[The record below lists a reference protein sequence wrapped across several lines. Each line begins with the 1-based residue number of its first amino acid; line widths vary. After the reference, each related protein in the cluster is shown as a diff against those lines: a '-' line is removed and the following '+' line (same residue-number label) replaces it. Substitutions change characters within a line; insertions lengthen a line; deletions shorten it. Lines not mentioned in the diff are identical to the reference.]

1 MLILQA
7 GWLENRLQIW
17 GEVAPGN
24 AAAPPDAQPAGG
36 QRTAN
41 HHADLAGLAASPFD
55 AGASLLGKV
64 VEALAESR
72 ATARMRHVRPAAAWL
87 PSRRNWPIPSH
98 KGFLP
103 LDWPMPKASEPL
115 PEMAPWRV
123 SVLPL
128 SWIETCAL
136 LSACSNGPVLGRR
149 LHVGRSLIVWS
160 CLWRYAGAL
169 VARQSYL
176 PHLVAVD
183 GTQFESRWHPVL
195 DTDDRQRFHALARE
209 LPPAAVCLSLSGGAP
224 GALHSAARRE
234 AVARDFLEQA
244 VDRLVRSAVT
254 TPLTRAQAL
263 KGLHSGAHAAWLASL
278 RGDGRRVRWDSAE
291 DLQQLATALAAWRR
305 PLVMGHAADCRLVFR
320 LVEPGDPQETDA
332 RWWLT
337 ASVKQ
342 ARGSGAWSLWHLE
355 DAPPIVREYGLTAL
369 GQAITLC
376 PCLRARGAE
385 ATEQGVP
392 LDTGEAYNFL
402 SHDIAVLRAA
412 GYEVE
417 PPAWWRDQGDANP
430 VRLRVL
436 LDEAYNDPD
445 SFTRLGLDQLVE
457 VNWTLVLGDHAVTS
471 EQLKDLLSGDEP
483 LIRWQGRWMA
493 IDRVAANAAIRQL
506 KERRGGRMTLRDMLK
521 LTIGGGMVDGVRI
534 DTGDFGTQGA
544 SGDLMRR
551 LRGETGLAPV
561 PVPEGFEGEL
571 RPYQER
577 GLAWLAWLHQWGL
590 GACLADDM
598 GLGKTIQALALF
610 QHARNCGVTKP
621 ILLVCPL
628 SIITNWVYEAS
639 RFTPGL
645 KVLTHYGADRA
656 PGKLLQEAALR
667 HDLVVTSYTLL
678 CRDFAALNRVQWS
691 MVVLDE
697 AQNIKNPATLQSRAA
712 RSLSADFRLAL
723 TGTPVENQVGDLWA
737 LMDFLNPGLLGTH
750 AVFNKRF
757 QRPIRTGVDTAARTM
772 LREITAPFILRRL
785 KRAPGILA
793 DLPERVENK
802 VFCSLTSEQAALY
815 AAELRRLDE
824 GLDEAEG
831 AARRGLVL
839 ATLTRLKQICNH
851 PMHYEGGIA
860 GVRLETTDAVAAGE
874 LPAPETSRS
883 GKLARFAGLIEEVV
897 GNGECALVFTQ
908 YAVMGALLQ
917 NHLRELL
924 GREIPFLHGGVRR
937 DARTAMI
944 ARFQSEDGP
953 PVFILSLKAGGTGL
967 NLTRANHVFHYD
979 RWWNPAVENQ
989 ATDRVHRI
997 GQTRGVFV
1005 HKFICTGTLESRI
1018 DALIESKLTLAEDIV
1033 GSGESWLA
1041 QLSNDRLREVLALSA
1056 DAVAPDE
1063 ERAP

>member
-7 GWLENRLQIW
+7 GWLEDRLQIW
-17 GEVAPGN
+17 GEVAPGTG
-24 AAAPPDAQPAGG
+24 AGPSVSLPAGG
-36 QRTAN
+36 NRTAN
-41 HHADLAGLAASPFD
+41 HRADLRRIAVSPFD
-55 AGASLLGKV
+55 AGAPLLGKV
-64 VEALAESR
+64 VEVLAESC
-72 ATARMRHVRPAAAWL
+72 AAARMRHVRPAAAWL
-87 PSRRNWPIPSH
+87 PSRRGWPIPAH
-98 KGFLP
+98 RGFLP
-103 LDWPMPKASEPL
+103 LDWPL
-115 PEMAPWRV
+115 PEADEPPPVPAPWRV
-123 SVLPL
+123 SLLPL
-128 SWIETCAL
+128 SWIELCAI

-149 LHVGRSLIVWS
+149 LHVGRSLIAWS
-160 CLWRYAGAL
+160 RLWRYAGAL

-176 PHLVAVD
+176 PHLIGVD
-183 GTQFESRWHPVL
+183 DTRFESRWRPVL
-195 DTDDRQRFHALARE
+195 DTDDRRRFLGLARE
-209 LPPAAVCLSLSGGAP
+209 LPPAAVCLSLAGAVP
-224 GALHSAARRE
+224 DALQSAARRE
-234 AVARDFLEQA
+234 AVARDFLEQS

-254 TPLTRAQAL
+254 TPLTRAHAL
-263 KGLHSGAHAAWLASL
+263 KGRHSGAHAAWLASL
-278 RGDGRRVRWDSAE
+278 RGDGRRVRWEQPE
-291 DLQQLATALAAWRR
+291 DLQQLADALAAWRR

-320 LVEPGDPQETDA
+320 LIEPSRPEATGA
-332 RWWLT
+332 CWRLT
-337 ASVKQ
+337 AAVKQ
-342 ARGSGAWSLWHLE
+342 AREPGAWSLWRL
-355 DAPPIVREYGLTAL
+355 DQAPPLVREYGLTAL
-369 GQAITLC
+369 GQAVTLC
-376 PCLRARGAE
+376 PCLRAHAPE

-412 GYEVE
+412 GYEIE
-417 PPAWWRDQGDANP
+417 TPEWWKAPGDANP
-430 VRLRVL
+430 VRLRAL
-436 LDEAYNDPD
+436 LDAAFNDPGN
-445 SFTRLGLDQLVE
+445 FARLGLDQIAE
-457 VNWTLVLGDHAVTS
+457 VNWTLVLGDHAVTPG
-471 EQLKDLLSGDEP
+471 QLKELLAANEP

-493 IDRVAANAAIRQL
+493 IDRSAAAAALRQL
-506 KERRGGRMTLRDMLK
+506 KERQGRRTTLRELLK
-521 LTIGGGMVDGVRI
+521 LAIGGGTVDGVRI
-534 DTGDFGTQGA
+534 DTGAFGTQGA

-551 LRGETGLAPV
+551 LRGEAGIEPL
-561 PVPEGFEGEL
+561 PVPEAFHGAL

-577 GLAWLAWLHQWGL
+577 GLAWLAWLRQWGF

-610 QHARNCGVTKP
+610 QHVRNLGATRP

-628 SIITNWVYEAS
+628 SIIANWVYEAS

-645 KVLTHYGADRA
+645 TVLTHYGASRA
-656 PGKLLQEAALR
+656 PGRLLQEAAQQ

-712 RSLSADFRLAL
+712 RALTSDFRLAL

-750 AVFNKRF
+750 ALFNKRF
-757 QRPIRTGVDTAARTM
+757 QRPIRTGVDTGARAT

-785 KRAPGILA
+785 KRDPGIIA

-802 VFCSLTSEQAALY
+802 VFCSLTPEQAALY

-824 GLDEAEG
+824 GLEGAEG
-831 AARRGLVL
+831 LARRGLVL

-851 PMHYEGGIA
+851 PAHYEGGLG
-860 GVRLETTDAVAAGE
+860 GVRLETLEAGASGG
-874 LPAPETSRS
+874 LPAPEPSRS
-883 GKLARFAGLIEEVV
+883 GKLARFAALVEEVV

-924 GREIPFLHGGVRR
+924 GCEIPFLHGGVRR
-937 DARTAMI
+937 EARTAMI
-944 ARFQSEDGP
+944 ARFQSGDGP

-1005 HKFICTGTLESRI
+1005 HKFICSGTLESRI
-1018 DALIESKLTLAEDIV
+1018 DALIESKLALAEDLV
-1033 GSGESWLA
+1033 GSGEGWLA

-1063 ERAP
+1063 EGMP